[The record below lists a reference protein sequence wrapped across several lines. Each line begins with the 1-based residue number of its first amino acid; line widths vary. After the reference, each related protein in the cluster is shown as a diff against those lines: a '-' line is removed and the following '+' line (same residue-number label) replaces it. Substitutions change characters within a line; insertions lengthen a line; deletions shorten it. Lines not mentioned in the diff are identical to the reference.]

1 MAVSVSN
8 SLSRIITSGIEPKE
22 RALEASIK
30 RLATGERIH
39 KGADD
44 AASMHTG
51 SRLESQIRGL
61 TVTVARQKDTL
72 NDLYTAEG
80 AISKIG
86 ELLQRLRELALNSQS
101 DTIDN
106 SQRKLINAE
115 ADTTKQE
122 IDRIANSTQANGVN
136 LLDGSYVRKSL
147 QMSPTALDTMDLN
160 ISSIRADN
168 MIFIRDDLTMR
179 MDSTPYIIGYDET
192 SLQTSNAN
200 KIASGSIYIDGHL
213 DFGYINVTAGMT
225 AKQFA
230 SAIGSAGFGI
240 DASAVTKGELF
251 GMANPSGLSF
261 RLGASSAAE
270 SAASSGQLISATIT
284 DVNDLSPLV
293 TAINDK
299 YDASTISVSAEIANG
314 GSSVILTD
322 PNGNDIFIS
331 HMDFSPE
338 GLYVSNNAGA
348 NQNLIYAR
356 VLDRDGIRADVAN
369 ENLSRGVGTDETV
382 LFIDKHRHQ
391 HIDEKEG
398 VISVTTTYGGSGYA
412 SAPTVTFSGGGNA
425 ADAAGNAG
433 ASASYSANLT
443 NGAVSSITR
452 ANDAARGKGY
462 DTMPTVTL
470 SAPPTQNFNARTAFN
485 MSNDQI
491 TLANHNFETNDKV
504 YYGNGGGLDLSGLS
518 NGNTYYVRK
527 IDSNTIQLALAANG
541 AAINIQP
548 RAQSFNTRTNVNIST
563 DAISVSN
570 HPLSNGERVTYTNG
584 GRSLRNL
591 SSGSDYLVRDVS
603 GSTFKLKDLSGNN
616 IDLLGMVD
624 SLNAQTNVSHST
636 NRMTISGHNL
646 TYNDKVT
653 YSTNSGTAI
662 GGLTGGQDY
671 YVKEISGDTF
681 KLGTSSGSST
691 TVDIIARKTGSFNA
705 KSGVTLASNTIT
717 FSAPHT
723 LSNNDEVTYTTNSGT
738 AIGGLTNGASYFLKD
753 TGNGNTFELALT
765 SGGATIVLSPEQKT
779 FNAQSHVSSA
789 SDRIYMS
796 HKFSNNDIVTY
807 SAEGGTEISG
817 LTEGQSYYVVNSVS
831 GSSLQLSNS
840 SGGSVINITAGS
852 SETHKLTGQNSGSE
866 LETHQFNGAYA
877 GENETHTFTNQYAGP
892 SESHSFTSTQHASA
906 SQNHTIKG
914 HTATATAVE
923 GEDDVAD
930 PVYYNDR
937 TQDYER
943 AALMVGTVS
952 MTSPHRIRMHSDHET
967 EKLGFYGDTFN
978 YDATSQAT
986 GASLPPSK
994 TVHDVDLRT
1003 RELARKSMDYINAGI
1018 DKFLEVSNNISVN
1031 ATRLGYSVG
1040 NTINLLGHS
1049 EAAKGDLLDV
1059 DYAIET
1065 TTFAVSSM
1073 VKETSVA
1080 LLAQANA
1087 PQQAVSTLVGNVMQ
1101 SQWDP
1106 TFFLVQGGGYRYKNI

>member
-44 AASMHTG
+44 AASMHAG

-147 QMSPTALDTMDLN
+147 QMSPTPLDTMDLN

-213 DFGYINVTAGMT
+213 DFGYLNVTAGMT
-225 AKQFA
+225 ANQFA
-230 SAIGSAGFGI
+230 SVIDNAGFGI
-240 DASAVTKGELF
+240 DATAVTKGELF

-270 SAASSGQLISATIT
+270 SAASSGTLISATIT

-293 TAINDK
+293 TAINNK
-299 YDASTISVSAEIANG
+299 YDASTITVSAEIANG

-338 GLYVSNNAGA
+338 GLYVSNTAGA

-356 VLDRDGIRADVAN
+356 VLDKDGIKADVAN

-391 HIDEKEG
+391 HIDEKQG
-398 VISVTTTYGGSGYA
+398 VISVTTTYAGSGYA
-412 SAPTVTFSGGGNA
+412 SAPTVTFSGGGFAN
-425 ADAAGNAG
+425 DAAGNAG

-470 SAPPTQNFNARTAFN
+470 SAPPTQNFNARSAIN
-485 MSNDQI
+485 MGTDTI
-491 TLANHNFETNDKV
+491 TLANHNFQTNHKIT
-504 YYGNGGGLDLSGLS
+504 YSNGGGTTLRGLY
-518 NGNTYYVRK
+518 NDGRTYYAIRVDANNIK
-527 IDSNTIQLALAANG
+527 VAATENG
-541 AAINIQP
+541 AAINI
-548 RAQSFNTRTNVNIST
+548 RARDQVFNARSG
-563 DAISVSN
+563 ASVSGDTFSISN
-570 HPLSNGERVTYTNG
+570 HPFSNGEIINYTSG
-584 GRSLRNL
+584 GRTLRGLTDGNN
-591 SSGSDYLVRDVS
+591 YTVS
-603 GSTFKLKDLSGNN
+603 NATTNSFKLSGVD
-616 IDLLGMVD
+616 IVGMVD

-636 NRMTISGHNL
+636 NRMTISGNNL

-653 YSTNSGTAI
+653 YSANSGTAI
-662 GGLTGGQDY
+662 GGLTSGQDY
-671 YVKEISGDTF
+671 YVKEIAGDTF
-681 KLGTSSGSST
+681 KLGTSSGSSA

-705 KSGVTLASNTIT
+705 KNGVTLASNTVT
-717 FSAPHT
+717 FSGTHT

-753 TGNGNTFELALT
+753 TGDGNTFELALT
-765 SGGATIVLSPEQKT
+765 SGGSTIVLSPEQKT

-789 SDRIYMS
+789 SDRIYLS

-817 LTEGQSYYVVNSVS
+817 LTDGQSYYVVNSVS

-840 SGGSVINITAGS
+840 SGGSVINISAGS

-877 GENETHTFTNQYAGP
+877 GENETHTFTNQYAGA

-914 HTATATAVE
+914 HTATAIAVE

-930 PVYYNDR
+930 PVYYNDK

-952 MTSPHRIRMHSDHET
+952 MTSSHRIRMHSDHET

-1003 RELARKSMDYINAGI
+1003 RELAKKSMDYINAGI

>member
-8 SLSRIITSGIEPKE
+8 NLARIITSGLEPKE

-30 RLATGERIH
+30 KLATGERIH

-44 AASMHTG
+44 AASMHT
-51 SRLESQIRGL
+51 SSKLESQIRGL

-80 AISKIG
+80 AVSKIG

-106 SQRKLINAE
+106 SQRKLLHVE
-115 ADTTKQE
+115 ADKIK
-122 IDRIANSTQANGVN
+122 IDINRIANVTQSNGMS
-136 LLDGSYVRKSL
+136 LLDGSYNKKTL
-147 QMSPTALDTMDLN
+147 QMSPSAMDTLDLRID
-160 ISSIRADN
+160 SIKADN
-168 MIFIRDDLTMR
+168 MIFIRDDLIMKL
-179 MDSTPYIIGYDET
+179 DSTPYIVGYNDV
-192 SLQTSNAN
+192 SLQTSSTN
-200 KIASGSIYIDGHL
+200 KIASGGIFVDGHL
-213 DFGYINVTAGMT
+213 GYGTIPVSAGMT

-230 SAIGSAGFGI
+230 AAVDITDNGI
-240 DASAVTKGELF
+240 EATAVTKGELF
-251 GMANPSGLSF
+251 NMANPSGISF
-261 RLGASSAAE
+261 RLGANSAAE
-270 SAASSGQLISATIT
+270 SAASSGTLISANVA
-284 DVNDLSPLV
+284 DVNDLSPIV
-293 TAINDK
+293 NAINTK
-299 YDASTISVSAEIANG
+299 YNANSITVSAEIANG
-314 GSSVILTD
+314 GASVILTD
-322 PNGNDIFIS
+322 DTGDDIFIS

-338 GLYVSNNAGA
+338 GLYVSNTAEA
-348 NQNLIYAR
+348 NQNSIYAR
-356 VLDRDGIRADVAN
+356 ILDKDGIKAN
-369 ENLSRGVGTDETV
+369 IANPNLSRGIGTDETV

-391 HIDEKEG
+391 HIDQKQG
-398 VISVTTTYGGSGYA
+398 VISVTVTNSGSGYA
-412 SAPTVTFSGGGNA
+412 SAPSVTFSGGGFA
-425 ADAAGNAG
+425 TDASGSTG
-433 ASASYSANLT
+433 AIASYTANLT

-470 SAPPTQNFNARTAFN
+470 SAPPTLNFNARTAFN
-485 MSNDQI
+485 MSNEQI
-491 TLANHNFETNDKV
+491 TLTNHNFETDDRV
-504 YYGNGGGLDLSGLS
+504 YYGNGGGTTLSGLS
-518 NGNTYYVRK
+518 NGGTYYVIK
-527 IDSNTIQLALAANG
+527 HDANTIKLAATAG
-541 AAINIQP
+541 GTAINIQP

-591 SSGSDYLVRDVS
+591 SSGTDYIVRDVS

-636 NRMTISGHNL
+636 NRMTVSGNNL
-646 TYNDKVT
+646 IYNDKVT

-662 GGLTGGQDY
+662 GGLTDGQDY

-681 KLGTSSGSST
+681 KLGTSSGSSA

-705 KSGVTLASNTIT
+705 KNNIDLSNNKITASG
-717 FSAPHT
+717 HT
-723 LSNNDEVTYTTNSGT
+723 LSNNDQVTYTTNSG
-738 AIGGLTNGASYFLKD
+738 AAVRGLTNGATYYVK
-753 TGNGNTFELALT
+753 NVVGNTFEVSSS
-765 SGGATIVLSPEQKT
+765 SGGMTIDLLPEQGS
-779 FNAQSHVSSA
+779 FNAQSNVVSGN
-789 SDRIYMS
+789 RLYMS
-796 HKFSNNDIVTY
+796 HKFSVDDRVTY
-807 SAEGGTEISG
+807 SVGSGTAIGGLIDGQDYLIENAGGGNYVRLKTLGGVGPISLSTG
-817 LTEGQSYYVVNSVS
+817 ASEVHTLTGQDA
-831 GSSLQLSNS
+831 GS
-840 SGGSVINITAGS
+840 S
-852 SETHKLTGQNSGSE
+852 SETHS
-866 LETHQFNGAYA
+866 FNGAYA
-877 GENETHTFTNQYAGP
+877 GDNETHTFTNQYAGP
-892 SESHSFTSTQHASA
+892 SESHSFTSTQHASS
-906 SQNHTIKG
+906 SQSHTIKG

-943 AALMVGTVS
+943 AAVMVGTVS
-952 MTSPHRIRMHSDHET
+952 MTSSHRIRINLDHET
-967 EKLGFYGDTFN
+967 EKLGFYGNTFN
-978 YDATSQAT
+978 YDATSQQE

-994 TVHDVDLRT
+994 TVNDVDLQT
-1003 RELARKSMDYINAGI
+1003 RELAKQSMDYIDAGI
-1018 DKFLEVSNNISVN
+1018 DQFNKVSNNISIN
-1031 ATRLGYSVG
+1031 ATRLGFAVE

-1049 EAAKGDLLDV
+1049 EAAIGDLLDV
-1059 DYAIET
+1059 NYAIEA

-1087 PQQAVSTLVGNVMQ
+1087 PQQAVNTLVGNVMQ